1 MYRPVQPTQNSM
13 AAGGAGAPVRPI
25 FFSEK
30 NFNTL
35 RTVLI
40 QDFQERFKAPLND
53 QQLNRLSKT
62 LDHYLNEVYTK
73 QGEKPIQNL
82 NREFAIM

>member
-1 MYRPVQPTQNSM
+1 MYRPVQNTMP
-13 AAGGAGAPVRPI
+13 AGGAGAPVRPI

-40 QDFQERFKAPLND
+40 QDFQERSGAPLND
-53 QQLNRLSKT
+53 QQLIR
-62 LDHYLNEVYTK
+62 
-73 QGEKPIQNL
+73 
-82 NREFAIM
+82 